1 MAPQRHGS
9 RQIGNLVVDFP
20 IGLGCASLSGS
31 YGQAD
36 DASSLA
42 LIDLAIDRG
51 VTLFDTSDKYGA
63 GHNEEL
69 IGRAIAGRR
78 SKVLVATKFGNMAG
92 KDGKV
97 ADGRP
102 SFVLQSCDASLQRLG
117 VDVIDLYLQHRVD
130 PSVPIEETVGAMAS
144 LVQQGKVRAIGLCEA
159 APATVRRAH
168 AVHPISA
175 VQTEYS
181 ILYRS
186 EAEEVLAACR
196 EVGASLIA
204 YAPLGRGLLTGTVL
218 PGTLPDSDSRLRHP
232 RFKPENLPGNLDLV
246 KSLET
251 VASGR
256 GCSAGQVAQA
266 WLLAQGEDIFP
277 IPGTKSADRLLE
289 NIDAANIVLTPDEV
303 SFLSQAFPPGAASG
317 LRYRSEHMKNM
328 HL

>member
-9 RQIGNLVVDFP
+9 RPIGNLVVDFP

-36 DASSLA
+36 DDASSA

-51 VTLFDTSDKYGA
+51 VTLFDTSDKYGD

-78 SKVLVATKFGNMAG
+78 SKLLIATKFGNLAG
-92 KDGKV
+92 KDGKI

-102 SFVLQSCDASLQRLG
+102 STVLRSCDASLRRLKI
-117 VDVIDLYLQHRVD
+117 DVIDLYLQHRID
-130 PSVPIEETVGAMAS
+130 PTVPIEETVGAMAS

-186 EAEEVLAACR
+186 EAEDVLAACR

-232 RFKPENLPGNLDLV
+232 RFKPENLPRNLDLV

-251 VASGR
+251 VASNR
-256 GCSAGQVAQA
+256 GCTAGQISLA
-266 WLLAQGEDIFP
+266 WLLAQGEDIVP
-277 IPGTKSADRLLE
+277 IPGTKSAHRLLE

-303 SFLSQAFPPGAASG
+303 SFLASAFPLGAASG